1 MGEHEAGRTQALLT
15 ELQART
21 LAPLLTVE
29 TPDPQILLEAAPKGK
44 T

>member
-21 LAPLLTVE
+21 LAPLTVE